1 MEINPIKLQNAQE
14 DAKSRNFST
23 DMTVLTDND
32 NNTHDISSAVIL
44 ETEFSKPP
52 DMAVFIEE
60 KKRPNPKIK
69 IAIIFVVVLVVLGAA
84 VGIGVAAAGK
94 KGGGLVADDSFLK
107 GEE

>member
-1 MEINPIKLQNAQE
+1 MEINPIKLQIAQN

-23 DMTVLTDND
+23 DMTILTDND

-44 ETEFSKPP
+44 ETEYSKPP

-69 IAIIFVVVLVVLGAA
+69 IAIIFVVVLVVIGAA
-84 VGIGVAAAGK
+84 VGIGVAAARK
-94 KGGGLVADDSFLK
+94 KGVVWLLMTAF
-107 GEE
+107 